1 MGKSGVP
8 ILNILKARY
17 SKILI
22 KTEIKKEE
30 GLYWGWYIVAAAF
43 VAMGVNYG
51 SRYCFAIFVGPI
63 SADMGWSRWVISG
76 AATVGILAYSIGGI
90 MSGRLLDRMAP
101 RWIITIGSV
110 VLGLSFIIASFS
122 QSPLQFTII
131 YGFFSGLAGS
141 FFGVVV
147 CNSYI
152 GKWFEKKRGTAIG
165 IATMGI
171 GTVTMILP
179 FFAGYFVKD
188 YGWRTGFIALG
199 CLVMVSG
206 TLMAQLFM
214 TRRRPED
221 FGLLPDGEISAQ
233 VEAGTKAAGTV
244 AAVPVPK
251 VQFLKESRFWIL
263 AFCFS
268 MAVLAE
274 MLAFTHQVAYAI
286 DIGIE
291 SMKANASISIIGFS
305 SIAGRYFFGWISD
318 RMRDAK
324 YSACIGFMMMA
335 LGILAIWQIRSIYG
349 LYCYA
354 FLFGFGYGSIA
365 TMMPYLLADRFGS
378 SMLGTIYGMLTF
390 FVVAAASVGP
400 ILGGYIF
407 DKTGS
412 YDFAWKVCLGLLV
425 LVTFV
430 LMTLKKEGKKLPS
443 APITIS

>member
-1 MGKSGVP
+1 MQKD
-8 ILNILKARY
+8 K
-17 SKILI
+17 
-22 KTEIKKEE
+22 

-51 SRYCFAIFVGPI
+51 SRYCFGIFIGPI
-63 SADMGWSRWVISG
+63 SADTGWSRLVISG

-90 MSGRLLDRMAP
+90 LSGRLLDRMAP
-101 RWIITIGSV
+101 KWIVTIGSG
-110 VLGLSFIIASFS
+110 VLGLAFILSSFS
-122 QSPLQFTII
+122 QSPLQFSIA

-147 CNSYI
+147 CNSYV
-152 GKWFEKKRGTAIG
+152 GKWFVKKRGMAIG

-171 GTVTMILP
+171 GTATMILP
-179 FFAGYFVKD
+179 FFAGYFVRG

-199 CLVMVSG
+199 CLVTVVG
-206 TLMAQLFM
+206 TLMAQFFM
-214 TRRRPED
+214 KRRRPED
-221 FGLLPDGEISAQ
+221 QGLLPDGESSGQ
-233 VEAGTKAAGTV
+233 VEAETKAAGTL
-244 AAVPVPK
+244 ASGPVQK
-251 VQFLKESRFWIL
+251 VQFLKDSRFWIL

-291 SMKANASISIIGFS
+291 SMKANASISIIGLS

-324 YSACIGFMMMA
+324 YAACIGFIMMA
-335 LGILAIWQIRSIYG
+335 LGILVIWQIRSIYG
-349 LYCYA
+349 LYGYA

-378 SMLGTIYGMLTF
+378 AMLGTIYGMLTF
-390 FVVAAASVGP
+390 FVVAAASIGP
-400 ILGGYIF
+400 ILGGFIY
-407 DKTGS
+407 DTTKS
-412 YDFAWKVCLGLLV
+412 YDFAWQVTLALLV
-425 LVTFV
+425 LVIFV
-430 LMTLKKEGKKLPS
+430 IMTLKNEGKKTLS
-443 APITIS
+443 TSTTIS